1 MKQVHILLIEAREN
15 EIEFFTDALEESGLN
30 FFCRT
35 AKNIEQAFKILN
47 NSIPDITFIDSNI
60 VQAEGTIRL
69 KEIKLLQKKPV
80 VVYSTVTNFKAN
92 QPNCETFNYVQIP
105 CNYHKMA
112 LIFKNLFINNDA

>member
-35 AKNIEQAFKILN
+35 AKSIEHAFKILN

-60 VQAEGTIRL
+60 VQAEGSIRL

-80 VVYSTVTNFKAN
+80 VVYSTVTNSKKD
-92 QPNCETFNYVQIP
+92 QPDCEIFNYVQIP
-105 CNYHKMA
+105 RSYHKMA
-112 LIFKNLFINNDA
+112 RIFKKLFINNDA